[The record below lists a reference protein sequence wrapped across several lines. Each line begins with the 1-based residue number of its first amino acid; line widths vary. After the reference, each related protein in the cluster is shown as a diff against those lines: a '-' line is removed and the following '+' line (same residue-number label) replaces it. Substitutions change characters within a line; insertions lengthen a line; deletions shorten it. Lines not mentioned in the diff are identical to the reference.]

1 MSASHPLAP
10 RILPT
15 CRRFPEQAS
24 ALFQAF
30 VDLSLAQQWR
40 DLEVLELDHCRCAI
54 LRGRPKTPAKS
65 PPAVVLPMGLQ
76 TPTTLASLSSVLT
89 ALDSL
94 PPPST
99 ASPSS
104 DPPASTEPP
113 TVYLAIVEK
122 DGSIV
127 YYVLRQGIVSPK
139 EVPE

>member
-10 RILPT
+10 SILPT
-15 CRRFPEQAS
+15 CRRFPHQAS

-40 DLEVLELDHCRCAI
+40 DLEVLELDDCRCAV

-76 TPTTLASLSSVLT
+76 TPTTLASFVPFLPLSIPDDTHS
-89 ALDSL
+89 
-94 PPPST
+94 P
-99 ASPSS
+99 ASY
-104 DPPASTEPP
+104 PPAPTEPP
-113 TVYLAIVEK
+113 TIYLAIVEK

>member
-1 MSASHPLAP
+1 MA
-10 RILPT
+10 
-15 CRRFPEQAS
+15 CKQ
-24 ALFQAF
+24 
-30 VDLSLAQQWR
+30 
-40 DLEVLELDHCRCAI
+40 
-54 LRGRPKTPAKS
+54 S

-76 TPTTLASLSSVLT
+76 TPTTLASFALVLPPSIPSDLLTHLVHSLSSVLT

-94 PPPST
+94 PPHST
-99 ASPSS
+99 AFTSS

>member
-40 DLEVLELDHCRCAI
+40 DLEVLELDHCRCAV

-94 PPPST
+94 PPHST
-99 ASPSS
+99 ASPFS